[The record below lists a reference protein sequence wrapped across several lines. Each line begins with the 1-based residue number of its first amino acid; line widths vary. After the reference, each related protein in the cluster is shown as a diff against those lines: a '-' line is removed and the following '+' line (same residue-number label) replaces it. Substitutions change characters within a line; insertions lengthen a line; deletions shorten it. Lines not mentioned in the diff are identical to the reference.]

1 MIMTEE
7 IALTPTTQR
16 RFRNRVLKSAG
27 KEKKL
32 GKKRESNSLGGGGG
46 GFHIKVYTG
55 RLYFEIQLHALV
67 CYFQRKGT
75 SFL

>member
-16 RFRNRVLKSAG
+16 RLRNRVLKSAG

-32 GKKRESNSLGGGGG
+32 GKNRESNSLGGG

-55 RLYFEIQLHALV
+55 RLYFEIHLHALV
-67 CYFQRKGT
+67 CYFERKGT
-75 SFL
+75 SLL

>member
-46 GFHIKVYTG
+46 GFPYKS
-55 RLYFEIQLHALV
+55 LYGKAL
-67 CYFQRKGT
+67 
-75 SFL
+75 L